1 MGASKDRSRLADRG
15 VEVKMLL
22 ERVQI
27 DPDVTIGALS
37 IDGDFECWILEDPV
51 REVKGQ
57 PVAQWKIPGK
67 TAIPYGIYAVQITWS
82 NRFGRLLPIL
92 IAVDG
97 YVGIRIHAG
106 NTVLNTEGCLLTGTD
121 RYARTLG
128 RSRMALDALIPKI
141 DRALHMGGVSI
152 EIVEGVMP

>member
-1 MGASKDRSRLADRG
+1 MKLQ
-15 VEVKMLL
+15 L
-22 ERVQI
+22 ERLQR

-57 PVAQWKIPGK
+57 PVANWKIAGK

-82 NRFGRLLPIL
+82 TRFGRLLPLL
-92 IAVDG
+92 IAVPG
-97 YVGIRIHAG
+97 FTGIRMHAG
-106 NTVLNTEGCLLTGTD
+106 NTVLNTEGCLLTGVD
-121 RYARTLG
+121 RYARMLG

-141 DRALHMGGVSI
+141 DRALHMGGVTI
-152 EIVEGVMP
+152 EIIEGVTP